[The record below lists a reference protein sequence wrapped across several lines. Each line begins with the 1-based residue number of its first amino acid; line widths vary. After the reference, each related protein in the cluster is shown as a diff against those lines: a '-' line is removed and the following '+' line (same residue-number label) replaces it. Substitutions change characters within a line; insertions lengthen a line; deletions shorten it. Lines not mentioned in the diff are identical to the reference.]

1 MTPTQTT
8 NVFPIFKTPA
18 SDGPEITNSKCLLM
32 EQQLTENTAKLNQT
46 SMIVEWGWRLILVIA
61 AVGMAYQQLQLGLAV
76 AQLELKIERQRV
88 EDVQTRP
95 SNRDLDRLERQIME
109 LQSIIVG
116 RDKQPVYK

>member
-1 MTPTQTT
+1 
-8 NVFPIFKTPA
+8 
-18 SDGPEITNSKCLLM
+18 M